1 MLFYTGIR
9 RTAETVAKSYV
20 DDIKS
25 KRRQLRLM
33 KDLTDEAVT
42 ILNSGVDLKAFGFL
56 LHEAWEAKRS
66 LSSQVSNSDV
76 DDIYEIAT
84 ATVRPEASF
93 SVPAAAGSSWSSRR
107 PNVTTRSASKA
118 LVYVPFR
125 FEFGGSQVIFMD
137 REQDYLDIDPDAA
150 SGGFRELD
158 PDGDPAAGRDRSARR
173 PAARV
178 RRTRAQ

>member
-1 MLFYTGIR
+1 VQELNGHLMLFYTGIR

-42 ILNSGVDLKAFGFL
+42 VLNSGVDLKAFGFL

-66 LSSQVSNSDV
+66 LSAQVSNSDV
-76 DDIYEIAT
+76 DDIYDIAIRHG
-84 ATVRPEASF
+84 ATGGKLLGAGGGGFFLVFAPPECHRAIRD
-93 SVPAAAGSSWSSRR
+93 ALYQ
-107 PNVTTRSASKA
+107 

-125 FEFGGSQVIFMD
+125 FEFAGSQVIFMD
-137 REQDYLDIDPDAA
+137 REQDYLDLDPDAA
-150 SGGFRELD
+150 DGRRFRELD
-158 PDGDPAAGRDRSARR
+158 PDGDPAAEGR
-173 PAARV
+173 
-178 RRTRAQ
+178 